1 MRALLQRVSEA
12 RVTVEGAEIG
22 RCGAGLLILVCAMQG
37 DSEAT
42 AQKLALKV
50 SKLRIFKDA
59 AGKMNRSVLES
70 AGEALVV
77 SQFTL
82 AADTSRGN
90 RPGFS
95 AAAAPE
101 LGQQLYEQFAQALAE
116 AMLVPEGV
124 ACLSLGTRTPLAD
137 KACSKPKSAPT
148 GRPELALW
156 VGGMPARSG
165 DAWPLRASQ
174 RRRCASA
181 STGLASSHS
190 SSRRLDSTSHR
201 ADGAVAPALVASLC
215 GMAPSPVLMKATLA
229 TRSMP
234 S

>member
-101 LGQQLYEQFAQALAE
+101 LGQQLYEQFAQALAT
-116 AMLVPEGV
+116 LGVPV
-124 ACLSLGTRTPLAD
+124 Q
-137 KACSKPKSAPT
+137 T
-148 GRPELALW
+148 GRFGADMQVALVNDGPVTLW
-156 VGGMPARSG
+156 VES
-165 DAWPLRASQ
+165 
-174 RRRCASA
+174 
-181 STGLASSHS
+181 
-190 SSRRLDSTSHR
+190 
-201 ADGAVAPALVASLC
+201 
-215 GMAPSPVLMKATLA
+215 
-229 TRSMP
+229 
-234 S
+234 